1 MESVMKIRSGP
12 VGAVI
17 LLVSL
22 STHSGVDGS
31 QTGEKSQASVL
42 QGELAAASKAD
53 AREWGVYVQELDRIS
68 RLEDSKTMNPEAA
81 ERAKSEAWL
90 RFCAPVSPVSKDT
103 DRLLELISKNPN
115 DPAAVEAL
123 SFVVLTTRNFPTDQ
137 ARRAAN
143 ILLRNHVRDA
153 KISQFTQKGFVLF
166 YVPEA
171 EQLLRAVLEQNPSA
185 DERGRVCY
193 DVAYFLL
200 YQAEKLREMRK
211 KPENIKDFA
220 ESWRQG
226 LVEKFVREKD
236 PESLTKE
243 AEALLERC
251 VTEFATV
258 PGVDHFD
265 GRLMGDV
272 ARRKL
277 FEIRNLR
284 IGKVAP
290 DIQGVDAEGRSFRL
304 SGYRGKVV
312 VLTFSGNWCG
322 PCQAIYP
329 HLRELVGRLKEKPF
343 VLVSVNTDK
352 ERQTLTKSIRD
363 GEITWRCWF
372 DGGTGGPITT
382 AWGVTSFPEIY
393 VIDSKGVI
401 RHKNVSIEEL
411 GPAVDVLLRETPA
424 QKSEL

>member
-1 MESVMKIRSGP
+1 MESVMKIRSGT
-12 VGAVI
+12 VGAVL

-31 QTGEKSQASVL
+31 QTGDKSQVSVL
-42 QGELAAASKAD
+42 HGELAAASKAD
-53 AREWGVYVQELDRIS
+53 AREWGVYVKELDRIS

-81 ERAKSEAWL
+81 ERAKGEAWL
-90 RFCAPVSPVSKDT
+90 QYCAPVSNDA
-103 DRLLELISKNPN
+103 DRLLELISKHPN
-115 DPAAVEAL
+115 DSAAAEAL
-123 SFVVLTTRNFPTDQ
+123 SFVILTTRNFPSDQ
-137 ARRAAN
+137 ARRAAI

-185 DERGRVCY
+185 DERARVCY

-200 YQAEKLREMRK
+200 YQAEKVREMRK
-211 KPENIKDFA
+211 KPENIKDLA
-220 ESWRQG
+220 EPWRQG

-236 PESLTKE
+236 PEALTKE

-258 PGVDHFD
+258 PGVGFFD
-265 GRLMGDV
+265 GKLIGDV
-272 ARRKL
+272 ARGKL
-277 FEIRNLR
+277 FDIRNLR
-284 IGKVAP
+284 VGKVAP
-290 DIQGVDAEGRSFRL
+290 DIHGADVEGRSFKL
-304 SGYRGKVV
+304 SDYRGKVV

-322 PCQAIYP
+322 PCQLIYP
-329 HLRELVGRLKEKPF
+329 HLRDLVGRLKEKPF
-343 VLVSVNTDK
+343 ALVSVNTDK
-352 ERQTLTKSIRD
+352 ERQTLTNSIRD
-363 GEITWRCWF
+363 GEITWWCWF

-401 RHKNVSIEEL
+401 RHKNMFIEEL
-411 GPAVDVLLRETPA
+411 GPAVDVLLGESPA
-424 QKSEL
+424 QKRKL